1 MRSRPTQADLFPLD
15 SAAFNASSAAA
26 AALAPIPGATP
37 TSATTVSALTY
48 LVRDVLEGTVLPLWV
63 RGEVS
68 DFKSSRSGHW
78 YFTLR
83 DDSSQLRCVVWSRE
97 AVRIKT
103 PPEDGR
109 QIAARGQLTV
119 YPARGEMQFAVT
131 DVELLGAGARRAA
144 VDRTLRALERDGLLD
159 QSRKR
164 ALPRCPR
171 RIAVVTSPDGAAIRD
186 VIAVVARRAP
196 SVEVVLVAARV
207 QGAGAPDAL
216 CTALASVCRWADADA
231 LIIGRGGGA
240 KDDLAAFD
248 DEGVARALAACP
260 MPTISAVGHEID
272 LTVCDLVADLR
283 APTPSAAAEAA
294 VPTEADIRAGLAAVG
309 SDLAAAMVRRVRDA
323 HSSLARSA
331 QHVHRSA
338 ATAVERR
345 TARLGAAAA
354 RVQALSPVATLARGY
369 AVARQIDGGPVL
381 KRASDFR
388 PDMPFDLIL
397 ADGAVRAHTLPTPHE
412 PQ

>member
-1 MRSRPTQADLFPLD
+1 MRPRQAQADLFPLD

-26 AALAPIPGATP
+26 AALSAPVPGATP
-37 TSATTVSALTY
+37 ASATSVTALTY

-63 RGEVS
+63 RGEVT
-68 DFKSSRSGHW
+68 DFKSSRAGHW

-97 AVRIKT
+97 AVRIRT
-103 PPEDGR
+103 PPEEGR
-109 QIAARGQLTV
+109 QVAARGQLTV

-164 ALPRCPR
+164 SLPRWPR

-196 SVEVVLVAARV
+196 SVEVVLVPARV
-207 QGAGAPDAL
+207 QGSLAPDAL
-216 CTALASVCRWADADA
+216 CAALGSVCRWADADA

-248 DEGVARALAACP
+248 DERVARALASCP

-272 LTVCDLVADLR
+272 LTVCDLVADHR

-294 VPTEADIRAGLAAVG
+294 VPTEVDVRVSLAAIG
-309 SDLAAAMVRRVRDA
+309 SDLAAAVVRRVREA
-323 HSSLARSA
+323 HTSLARSA
-331 QHVHRSA
+331 RH
-338 ATAVERR
+338 
-345 TARLGAAAA
+345 
-354 RVQALSPVATLARGY
+354 
-369 AVARQIDGGPVL
+369 
-381 KRASDFR
+381 
-388 PDMPFDLIL
+388 
-397 ADGAVRAHTLPTPHE
+397 
-412 PQ
+412 